1 MDHLRTY
8 FQRLQ
13 INKLLK
19 ACEDYQMWREAVFLH
34 YHYNQYDSAVN
45 IMIEH
50 SPSAWEHDNFVQN
63 IQKVA
68 NSDYYYRAIQFYLA
82 EQPMLLNELL
92 TSISNK
98 LDYQKTVTLLK
109 KYNAV
114 PLVLPFLKSVQSY
127 NVQAVNEALNDI
139 YFEIEDFESLRMSV
153 SEYDKIDQIALASKL
168 ENHELVEFKRIAA
181 LLYKKNKKFRESI
194 ALSKDIEQYKD
205 AIESAMESKNGE
217 IAEELLRF
225 FVSKKDKESFA
236 ACLYT
241 CYELIE
247 PDVVMELAWRN
258 NLMEFA
264 YPFFIQSMR
273 EMKLEML
280 SMKKKLDEIQKREE
294 KKAKEG
300 PGFGG
305 SDYMMPQYPQIMP
318 SAPLSSPGLSAPG
331 MGIPGMSAPNMGPDL
346 GIGASGLGAF
356 GSSGMG
362 DNYMPGFGF
371 PPKQLT
377 SSHSLLK
384 KKKKKKSTLR

>member
-1 MDHLRTY
+1 
-8 FQRLQ
+8 
-13 INKLLK
+13 
-19 ACEDYQMWREAVFLH
+19 
-34 YHYNQYDSAVN
+34 
-45 IMIEH
+45 
-50 SPSAWEHDNFVQN
+50 
-63 IQKVA
+63 
-68 NSDYYYRAIQFYLA
+68 
-82 EQPMLLNELL
+82 
-92 TSISNK
+92 
-98 LDYQKTVTLLK
+98 
-109 KYNAV
+109 
-114 PLVLPFLKSVQSY
+114 
-127 NVQAVNEALNDI
+127 
-139 YFEIEDFESLRMSV
+139 MSV